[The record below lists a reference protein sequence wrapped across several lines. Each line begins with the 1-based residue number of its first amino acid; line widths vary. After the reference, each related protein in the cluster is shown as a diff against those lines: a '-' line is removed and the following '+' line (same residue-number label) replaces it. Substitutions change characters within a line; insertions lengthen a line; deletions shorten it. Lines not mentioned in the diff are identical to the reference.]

1 MSARDAAEELQR
13 QQRERQAEK
22 VQTAGL
28 AGVSAAGILIPI
40 ALVGVDRGGGPLVM
54 HEWWPSIC
62 SVLLGVTLGGCA
74 PVTTPA
80 TWQPGNVQPLI
91 SGWQQYF
98 AILWSVTRQDQG
110 ALIEGYIIN
119 NWGFAVRE
127 VQVLV
132 NGYDSSGAQ
141 TGQVIAWGPNA
152 IQPGD
157 RVYFD
162 VTVPA
167 GSATYDVSVFSW
179 KWTWPPSSGPGNH
192 DAESWRTRHA
202 GNDRSPVHLTLGSGP
217 DGLDAVASAAGG
229 VICWESHHASLA
241 VLRLQSADALQR
253 PYHAASL
260 TALTF
265 RHLPGA
271 TVL

>member
-1 MSARDAAEELQR
+1 
-13 QQRERQAEK
+13 
-22 VQTAGL
+22 
-28 AGVSAAGILIPI
+28 
-40 ALVGVDRGGGPLVM
+40 M
-54 HEWWPSIC
+54 HEWWQRMC

-74 PVTTPA
+74 TVTTPA

-98 AILWSVTRQDQG
+98 GILWSVTRQDQDS
-110 ALIEGYIIN
+110 LIEGYITN

-141 TGQVIAWGPNA
+141 TGQVIAWDPNA

-167 GSATYDVSVFSW
+167 GAATYDVSVYAPAIGHPARLTGREEVRDIGGMSAFVVVI
-179 KWTWPPSSGPGNH
+179 PCGPAG
-192 DAESWRTRHA
+192 AYAAWRR
-202 GNDRSPVHLTLGSGP
+202 
-217 DGLDAVASAAGG
+217 
-229 VICWESHHASLA
+229 
-241 VLRLQSADALQR
+241 
-253 PYHAASL
+253 
-260 TALTF
+260 
-265 RHLPGA
+265 
-271 TVL
+271 

>member
-1 MSARDAAEELQR
+1 
-13 QQRERQAEK
+13 
-22 VQTAGL
+22 
-28 AGVSAAGILIPI
+28 
-40 ALVGVDRGGGPLVM
+40 M
-54 HEWWPSIC
+54 HEWWQRMC

-74 PVTTPA
+74 TVTTPA

-98 AILWSVTRQDQG
+98 GILWSVTRHDQD
-110 ALIEGYIIN
+110 ALIEGYITN

-167 GSATYDVSVFSW
+167 GAATYDVSVFSW
-179 KWTWPPSSGPGNH
+179 KWTWPPSGGGSH
-192 DAESWRTRHA
+192 DEESWRTR
-202 GNDRSPVHLTLGSGP
+202 RSSSKPS
-217 DGLDAVASAAGG
+217 S
-229 VICWESHHASLA
+229 
-241 VLRLQSADALQR
+241 R
-253 PYHAASL
+253 PS
-260 TALTF
+260 
-265 RHLPGA
+265 PMS
-271 TVL
+271 